1 MPPKLNDGG
10 FVPYEL
16 LYTDGRPV
24 TIGPAKLPPEPG
36 WEPPDFGL
44 HGFSVDVPLSLA
56 QTKRLI
62 KRVHADL
69 NRLKRAVRTAK
80 RQREKERRR
89 KVKEDKAHGNGVDY

>member
-1 MPPKLNDGG
+1 MPPKMNDGG

-16 LYTDGRPV
+16 FFADGRPV
-24 TIGPAKLPPEPG
+24 TIGTAELPPEPG

-62 KRVHADL
+62 KRVHAAL
-69 NRLKRAVRTAK
+69 NRQKRAVRTAK

-89 KVKEDKAHGNGVDY
+89 RLKK

>member
-16 LYTDGRPV
+16 FFPDGRPV
-24 TIGPAKLPPEPG
+24 TIGTAQLPPEPG

-44 HGFSVDVPLSLA
+44 HEFSVDVPLPLA
-56 QTKRLI
+56 ETKRLI
-62 KRVHADL
+62 KFFHAAV
-69 NRLKRAVRTAK
+69 NRQKRAVRTAK

-89 KVKEDKAHGNGVDY
+89 RLKA

>member
-16 LYTDGRPV
+16 LFADGRPV
-24 TIGPAKLPPEPG
+24 TIGTAELPPEPG

-44 HGFSVDVPLSLA
+44 HGYSADVPLSRA

-62 KRVHADL
+62 KAFNAAVNGH
-69 NRLKRAVRTAK
+69 NRTIRYAK
-80 RQREKERRR
+80 RRREKERRR
-89 KVKEDKAHGNGVDY
+89 MMKEEKQCTL